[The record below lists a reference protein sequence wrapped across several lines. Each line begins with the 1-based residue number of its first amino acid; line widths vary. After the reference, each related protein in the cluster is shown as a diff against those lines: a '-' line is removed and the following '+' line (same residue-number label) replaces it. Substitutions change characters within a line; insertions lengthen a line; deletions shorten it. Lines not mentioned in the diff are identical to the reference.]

1 MLSDRSTA
9 TVRATLPAVGAA
21 IGDIAGLFYEKLFEA
36 HPELLR
42 DLFNR
47 GNQASG
53 DQRTALAGSIAAFAT
68 ALVEHPG
75 TRPDVMLDRIAH
87 KHASLGV
94 TPEQY
99 EVVHT
104 HLFAAIA
111 DVLGD
116 AVTLRW
122 PRPGTRSTG

>member
-9 TVRATLPAVGAA
+9 TIRATLPAVGAA
-21 IGDIAGLFYEKLFEA
+21 IGDIADLFYEKLFAA

-53 DQRTALAGSIAAFAT
+53 DQRRALAGSIAAFAT
-68 ALVEHPG
+68 ALVEHPD
-75 TRPDVMLDRIAH
+75 TRPDVMLERIAH

-94 TPEQY
+94 TPDQY

-116 AVTLRW
+116 AVT
-122 PRPGTRSTG
+122 PRSPRRGTRSTG

>member
-21 IGDIAGLFYEKLFEA
+21 IGDIADLFYKKLFQA

-53 DQRTALAGSIAAFAT
+53 DQRKALAGSIAAFAT
-68 ALVEHPG
+68 ALVEQPG
-75 TRPDVMLDRIAH
+75 IRPDVMLNRIAH

-94 TPEQY
+94 TPSSTGWCTPTSSPRSPTY
-99 EVVHT
+99 W
-104 HLFAAIA
+104 
-111 DVLGD
+111 
-116 AVTLRW
+116 VTRSPLRS